1 MKNVTSMEQFTV
13 PNIEAEVIRRRD
25 MRNVFTFT
33 IDPKDAKDFDDALSF
48 NVEEDGTFQ
57 VGVHIADVTFY
68 VQPDTDLD
76 KSAYQKATSI
86 YYVDHVL
93 PMLPEE
99 LCNDLCSL
107 RPNEDK
113 LTMSVIFTIDPES
126 CNSNMP
132 LRILKHKICR
142 TVIRSNFRLAYEE
155 AQNILDTDL
164 QITAKRRQKDG
175 KKTAKGA
182 DPNEMLAE
190 ALHTLN
196 EMAIQ
201 LRRERMKN
209 GALDIE
215 QEELQFELDENKHPV
230 KIIFHKPTA
239 ANHLIEEFM
248 LLANRTIATEMGKR
262 GHEFVYRVHDK
273 PDHEKLEQ
281 VCTFQKRFGDTIP
294 ASVIEMLTIRA
305 MAKAVYDTKN
315 IGHYGLA
322 FDYYTHFTSP
332 IRRYPDM
339 MVHRLVSKF
348 ILGERTRGA
357 VAPQDLKEACLHCS
371 EMEQFAQQEER
382 DSVKQMQTIWM
393 ADHLGEEFDGTIVNV
408 TDFGLFIRLDDNCCE
423 GLIHITDLV
432 KDDYMLYDSKN
443 FRLIGER
450 TGKTFTIGDRLHVK
464 LTRADIDKKQIDFE
478 LVTP

>member
-1 MKNVTSMEQFTV
+1 MKNVTSIAQFSV
-13 PNIEAEVIRRRD
+13 PDIETEVIRRRD
-25 MRNVFTFT
+25 MRSVFTFT

-48 NVEEDGTFQ
+48 ETLDDGTYQ

-68 VQPDTDLD
+68 VRPDTDID
-76 KSAYQKATSI
+76 KTAYQKATSI

-113 LTMSVIFTIDPES
+113 LTMSVIFTMDQ
-126 CNSNMP
+126 NA
-132 LRILKHKICR
+132 RVLKHKICR

-155 AQNILDTDL
+155 AQTILDHLATDTL
-164 QITAKRRQKDG
+164 PLRYPCELETAL
-175 KKTAKGA
+175 KKINDLAK
-182 DPNEMLAE
+182 
-190 ALHTLN
+190 
-196 EMAIQ
+196 I
-201 LRRERMKN
+201 LRRERMNN

-230 KIIFHKPTA
+230 KIIFHKPTD

-273 PDHEKLEQ
+273 PDQEKLEQ
-281 VCTFQKRFGDTIP
+281 VGTFQKRFKDTIP

-305 MAKAVYDTKN
+305 MAKAVYDTHN

-332 IRRYPDM
+332 IRRYPDV
-339 MVHRLVSKF
+339 MVHRLVAKF
-348 ILGERTRGA
+348 ILGERTRGSI
-357 VAPQDLKEACLHCS
+357 APQDLKEACLHCS

-382 DSVKQMQTIWM
+382 DSVKTMQTIWM

-408 TDFGLFIRLDDNCCE
+408 TDFGIFVRLDDNCCE

-432 KDDYMLYDSKN
+432 KDDYMLYDAKN

-450 TGKTFTIGDRLHVK
+450 TGRTFTIGDRLHVR
-464 LTRADIDKKQIDFE
+464 LSRADIDKKQIDFQI
-478 LVTP
+478 VNNNINP

>member
-1 MKNVTSMEQFTV
+1 MKNDTHIQHFVV
-13 PNIEAEVIRRRD
+13 PNIDAEVIRRRD
-25 MRNVFTFT
+25 MREVFTFT

-48 NVEEDGTFQ
+48 EKQEDGTFQ
-57 VGVHIADVTFY
+57 VGVHIADVTYF
-68 VQPDTDLD
+68 VQPDTDID
-76 KSAYQKATSI
+76 KSAYEKATSI
-86 YYVDHVL
+86 YYVDHVV

-99 LCNDLCSL
+99 LCNNLCSL

-113 LTMSVIFTIDPES
+113 LTMSVIFTMDE
-126 CNSNMP
+126 NAKV
-132 LRILKHKICR
+132 LKYKICR
-142 TVIRSNFRLAYEE
+142 TVIRSNFRLAYED
-155 AQNILDTDL
+155 AQNILDDSAEVAPL
-164 QITAKRRQKDG
+164 LRCSCELETAL
-175 KKTAKGA
+175 KK
-182 DPNEMLAE
+182 
-190 ALHTLN
+190 LN
-196 EMAIQ
+196 AFANI
-201 LRRERMKN
+201 LRRERMAN

-215 QEELQFELDENKHPV
+215 QEELQFELDENKHPI
-230 KIIFHKPTA
+230 KIIFHKPTD

-262 GHEFVYRVHDK
+262 GHEFVYRIHDK
-273 PDHEKLEQ
+273 PDNEKLEQ
-281 VCTFQKRFGDTIP
+281 VGAFTKRFGDIIP
-294 ASVIEMLTIRA
+294 ASITEMLTIRA
-305 MAKAVYDTKN
+305 MAKAVYDTHN

-332 IRRYPDM
+332 IRSYPDM
-339 MVHRLVSKF
+339 MVHRLVAKF

-357 VAPQDLKEACLHCS
+357 VAPEELKEACLHCS

-382 DSVKQMQTIWM
+382 NSVKEMQTIWM

-408 TDFGLFIRLDDNCCE
+408 TDFGLFVRLDDNCCE

-464 LTRADIDKKQIDFE
+464 LSRADIDKRQIDFT
-478 LVTP
+478 LVEDNN